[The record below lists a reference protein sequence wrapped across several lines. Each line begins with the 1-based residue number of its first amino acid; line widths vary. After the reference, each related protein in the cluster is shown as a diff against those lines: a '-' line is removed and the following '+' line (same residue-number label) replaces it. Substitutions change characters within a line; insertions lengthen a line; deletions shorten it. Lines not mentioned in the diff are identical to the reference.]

1 MSTFPRPPTGR
12 GRRVGGEALHREAPA
27 DKMDPPRHGVENS
40 RGADDEMARTNT
52 RVLGFL
58 PLLAVVVG
66 SIVGAGIFNAP
77 ADLGRVANPGWIA
90 VAWAITGLGMFSL
103 AKIFQYL
110 AARRPELEGG
120 IYSYAREVAGEFTG
134 FNSAYGYWCSAL
146 FTNLAFFFAI
156 AKILGLYLP
165 FLARDKWAAF
175 VLASALLWGYA
186 ALIRA
191 GIRTAGAANL
201 AITLLKLVPLV
212 FVALLSAFLFQP
224 ALVGDPFSEI
234 LKGTGAAAGSWR
246 QLSASLGVMVF
257 AFMGIEGGITIS
269 GKARRARDVGRAGLI
284 GFLVTLVLY
293 VAVSTLTMGAA
304 PARDIVNAPSPLGAV
319 LGGAMGGF
327 GRHFLNFG
335 FLFSVLGALLA
346 WLLLTAEVPY
356 SAAVRDNA
364 FPRAFARVNIRA
376 TPVFSLAVTAAVS
389 QLLLALL
396 FLFTRSTDIAAG
408 GNAPLL
414 QSLYSGA
421 ISISVICGLVP
432 YVLSALLGARQARR
446 DGIAAP
452 LAYAALSIALFAW
465 MFAAMAK
472 YTAAAVVVYASGL
485 GLRLR
490 VHRERRQRMPKGE
503 AAFYAVML
511 AAGAVVLYFII
522 AGRIRF

>member
-1 MSTFPRPPTGR
+1 
-12 GRRVGGEALHREAPA
+12 
-27 DKMDPPRHGVENS
+27 
-40 RGADDEMARTNT
+40 MAKTDT

-134 FNSAYGYWCSAL
+134 FNSAYGYWWSAL

-165 FLARDKWAAF
+165 LVARNKWAAF
-175 VLASALLWGYA
+175 ALASLLLWGYA

-201 AITLLKLVPLV
+201 AITLLKLLPLV

-224 ALVGDPFSEI
+224 ALLGDPFSAT
-234 LKGTGAAAGSWR
+234 LKGTGATAGFWQ
-246 QLSASLGVMVF
+246 QLGGSLGVMVF
-257 AFMGIEGGITIS
+257 AFMGIEGGVTIS
-269 GKARRARDVGRAGLI
+269 SKARNTRDVGRVGLI

-304 PARDIVNAPSPLGAV
+304 PAREIVNAPSPLGAV
-319 LGGAMGGF
+319 LGSAMGGF
-327 GRHFLNFG
+327 GRHFLNIG

-346 WLLLTAEVPY
+346 WLLMTAEVPY
-356 SAAVRDNA
+356 SAAVRDGA
-364 FPRAFARVNIRA
+364 FPRSFARTNARA
-376 TPVFSLAVTAAVS
+376 TPVFSLAVTTAIS

-396 FLFTRSTDIAAG
+396 FLFTRSVDIAAR

-414 QSLYSGA
+414 QNLYFGA

-446 DGIAAP
+446 DGKTAP
-452 LAYAALSIALFAW
+452 VVFAALSIALFAW
-465 MFAAMAK
+465 MFASMAR
-472 YTAAAVVVYASGL
+472 YTAAAVVVYASGFA
-485 GLRLR
+485 LRLR
-490 VHRERRQRMPKGE
+490 VHRERGRRMPAGE
-503 AAFYAVML
+503 ASFYAVML
-511 AAGAVVLYFII
+511 AAAAAILYCI
-522 AGRIRF
+522 ATGRIRF

>member
-1 MSTFPRPPTGR
+1 MKNL
-12 GRRVGGEALHREAPA
+12 RRLEWILPG
-27 DKMDPPRHGVENS
+27 HGQKI
-40 RGADDEMARTNT
+40 RGADGEMARTNT

-90 VAWAITGLGMFSL
+90 VAWAITGIGMFSL

-110 AARRPELEGG
+110 ALRRPELEGG

-134 FNSAYGYWCSAL
+134 FNSAYGYWWSAL

-156 AKILGLYLP
+156 VKVLGLYLP
-165 FLARDKWAAF
+165 SLARDKWAAF
-175 VLASALLWGYA
+175 ALATVLLWGYA
-186 ALIRA
+186 LLIRA

-201 AITLLKLVPLV
+201 VITLLKLLPLV

-234 LKGTGAAAGSWR
+234 LRGTGEAAGFWQ
-246 QLSASLGVMVF
+246 QLGGSFGVMVF
-257 AFMGIEGGITIS
+257 AFMGIEGGVTIS
-269 GKARRARDVGRAGLI
+269 GKARRARDVGRVGLI
-284 GFLVTLVLY
+284 GFLITLILY
-293 VAVSTLTMGAA
+293 VSVSTLTLGVA
-304 PARDIVNAPSPLGAV
+304 PASEIVNAPSPLGAV
-319 LGGAMGGF
+319 LGSAMGGF
-327 GRHFLNFG
+327 GRHLLNIG

-356 SAAVRDNA
+356 SAAVRDGA
-364 FPRAFARVNIRA
+364 FPRAFARTNAGA
-376 TPVFSLAVTAAVS
+376 TPVFSLGVTAAVT
-389 QLLLALL
+389 QLLLVLL
-396 FLFTRSTDIAAG
+396 FLFARSPDIAAG

-414 QSLYSGA
+414 QNLYFGA

-432 YVLSALLGARQARR
+432 YALSALLGALQARR

-452 LAYAALSIALFAW
+452 LVYAALSSVLFAW

-490 VHRERRQRMPKGE
+490 VHRERRQSMPKGE

-511 AAGAVVLYFII
+511 VAGAAVLYFV
-522 AGRIRF
+522 ATGRIRF